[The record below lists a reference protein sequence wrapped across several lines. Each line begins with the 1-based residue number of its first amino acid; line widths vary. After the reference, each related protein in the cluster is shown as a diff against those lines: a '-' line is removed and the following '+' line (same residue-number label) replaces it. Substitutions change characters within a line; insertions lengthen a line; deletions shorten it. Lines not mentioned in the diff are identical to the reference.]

1 MGKHIDQS
9 INQIIQDGKT
19 HGPSINQIIQDRK
32 THGPINKSKNL
43 RWENTWTNQ

>member
-19 HGPSINQIIQDRK
+19 HGPSINQIIQDEK
-32 THGPINKSKNL
+32 THGLINKSNNS

>member
-19 HGPSINQIIQDRK
+19 HGPSINQIIQDEK
-32 THGPINKSKNL
+32 THGLINKSNSS
-43 RWENTWTNQ
+43 R